1 VQPFQTQMFKHVIL
15 ILSAEFLLRLPYIIS
30 LLWGF
35 GLVAEL
41 NLYSSSLKNQVSV
54 SKSQVSISNHKSF
67 LS

>member
-1 VQPFQTQMFKHVIL
+1 MQPFQTQMFKHVIL

-41 NLYSSSLKNQVSV
+41 NLYSSSLKNR
-54 SKSQVSISNHKSF
+54 
-67 LS
+67 